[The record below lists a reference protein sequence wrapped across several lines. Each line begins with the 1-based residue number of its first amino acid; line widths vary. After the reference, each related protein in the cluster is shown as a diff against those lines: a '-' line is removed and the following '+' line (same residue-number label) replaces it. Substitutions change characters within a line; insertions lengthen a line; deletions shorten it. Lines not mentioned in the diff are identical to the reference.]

1 MGCPSPHKVTNLTSL
16 FSFIRQ
22 VGQLTHDGKYSE
34 AATLGERVLAE
45 AERRFGPDSPIAAM
59 VLGSL
64 GYAYMR
70 DGKLAAAEPVLKRC
84 LAIHEKVDGPEH
96 LNVAQALSDL
106 GMLYGDEGRYAEA
119 EPLLQR
125 SLAIRVKLLGESA
138 RKWRNR

>member
-1 MGCPSPHKVTNLTSL
+1 
-16 FSFIRQ
+16 
-22 VGQLTHDGKYSE
+22 VGQLTHDGKYAE
-34 AATLGERVLAE
+34 AAALGERVLAE
-45 AERRFGPDSPIAAM
+45 AERWFGPESPIAAM

-106 GMLYGDEGRYAEA
+106 GMLYGDEGRYALSW
-119 EPLLQR
+119 PTRTTVR
-125 SLAIRVKLLGESA
+125 SIRSRRPRQIGTVHP
-138 RKWRNR
+138 R